1 VAYLGNLLEPTIS
14 AGAGWFGLDRIDIL
28 ASSSASGIWIG
39 SDVSPPVF
47 GERMGR
53 RRY

>member
-1 VAYLGNLLEPTIS
+1 MTIS
-14 AGAGWFGLDRIDIL
+14 AGAGMVGLDRIDIL

-47 GERMGR
+47 GAVAWEDAVIEMLTGTL
-53 RRY
+53 